1 MISITADKARK
12 EYVIP
17 QKVKDIYKKE
27 KEIMSLIE
35 EELEDKDIL
44 IIKKEPKRME
54 KIKNMEL
61 ADNKL
66 TKVDFIA

>member
-1 MISITADKARK
+1 MFEINISEGEKLINISDDRARK

-35 EELEDKDIL
+35 
-44 IIKKEPKRME
+44 
-54 KIKNMEL
+54 
-61 ADNKL
+61 
-66 TKVDFIA
+66 

>member
-1 MISITADKARK
+1 MKNYLVFEINSDLGEKLINISDDRAKK

-35 EELEDKDIL
+35 EDL
-44 IIKKEPKRME
+44 
-54 KIKNMEL
+54 
-61 ADNKL
+61 
-66 TKVDFIA
+66 